1 MVKNASGGR
10 NLKFVEPTRVPWVR
24 LVYEVYWSLCNRIG
38 EHFAIMWDC
47 ASTEQKFARDWIWK
61 AVFEQAPYLG
71 AVAFV
76 GAGTMGLIPMGL

>member
-1 MVKNASGGR
+1 MFLR
-10 NLKFVEPTRVPWVR
+10 LFPTLSCHVPWRVFAAG
-24 LVYEVYWSLCNRIG
+24 VVVAKKGSPPLCNRIG